1 MDDVGA
7 LAAQKVKTTDRAR
20 MAGKKFQTIR
30 ALRRLDL
37 EDSMS
42 NVVIFEPDKWVE
54 GVTAQI
60 ISRLAAA
67 LASGNQA
74 SILLAGGGTPAPIY
88 RAMAQNREVNWQQV
102 HFFWGDERH
111 VPPDDA
117 QSNYRMVR
125 EALLERLG
133 LPSDAPNVHRFPT
146 DTSPDEDAA
155 QYEQTI
161 KGFFGLAEEEM
172 PRFDVVLLGM
182 GGDGH
187 TASLFP
193 GTQALS
199 EEKRIAV
206 ANPVPAMN
214 TTRLTLTY
222 PALNNAHAIFMLLKG
237 AGKAA
242 RLVEVL
248 TGEANK
254 YPIQGI
260 EATNGELSWL
270 VDTAA
275 ASQLEE

>member
-1 MDDVGA
+1 
-7 LAAQKVKTTDRAR
+7 
-20 MAGKKFQTIR
+20 
-30 ALRRLDL
+30 L

-42 NVVIFEPDKWVE
+42 NVVIFESDKWVE
-54 GVTAQI
+54 GVTVQI
-60 ISRLAAA
+60 VSRLRAA
-67 LASGNQA
+67 LGVHKRA
-74 SILLAGGGTPAPIY
+74 SILLAGGGTPAPVY
-88 RAMAQNREVNWQQV
+88 RALAQNKVMNWQQV

-117 QSNYRMVR
+117 QSNFRMVR
-125 EALLERLG
+125 ETLLEPLG

-161 KGFFGLAEEEM
+161 KGFFGLAEGEM

-193 GTQALS
+193 GTEALS

-242 RLVEVL
+242 LLSEVL
-248 TGEANK
+248 TGEPGK
-254 YPIQGI
+254 YPIQDI
-260 EATNGELSWL
+260 NPTKGELSWL

-275 ASQLEE
+275 ASQLPPR